1 MFNGSGKTLF
11 INDNWK
17 DTQQAGIQATG
28 LAPPNDL
35 ESAIRIALQPGNYTA
50 VLSGKNN
57 TTGVGLVEVY
67 DIEKS
72 VSSALTNVS
81 TRGFVGTD
89 QNVMIGGFITEG
101 GNGSTEVVVRGLGPT
116 LTQFGVSGALADPA
130 LTLVDS
136 NGNIVRSNNNC
147 KDTQQVAIQA
157 TGLAPP
163 NDQEAAILATVIAGR
178 YTAILSGNGGGT
190 GIGLVEVYK
199 LR

>member
-1 MFNGSGKTLF
+1 MVAERRSSLF

-17 DTQQAGIQATG
+17 DTQQAGIQATRG
-28 LAPPNDL
+28 LRRPNDL

-89 QNVMIGGFITEG
+89 QNVMVGGFITEG
-101 GNGSTEVVVRGLGPT
+101 GNGTG
-116 LTQFGVSGALADPA
+116 GAKRP
-130 LTLVDS
+130 
-136 NGNIVRSNNNC
+136 
-147 KDTQQVAIQA
+147 
-157 TGLAPP
+157 
-163 NDQEAAILATVIAGR
+163 
-178 YTAILSGNGGGT
+178 GGGDSCNSHCRT
-190 GIGLVEVYK
+190 LHRYSFGQRWWNGDK
-199 LR
+199 SG

>member
-1 MFNGSGKTLF
+1 MAFRPR
-11 INDNWK
+11 
-17 DTQQAGIQATG
+17 G
-28 LAPPNDL
+28 LRRPTIW
-35 ESAIRIALQPGNYTA
+35 SRAIRIGLQPGNYTA

-101 GNGSTEVVVRGLGPT
+101 GNGSTELVVRGLGPT
-116 LTQFGVSGALADPA
+116 VTQFGVSGALADPA

-136 NGNIVRSNNNC
+136 NWNIVRSNNNW
-147 KDTQQVAIQA
+147 KDTQQV
-157 TGLAPP
+157 G
-163 NDQEAAILATVIAGR
+163 N
-178 YTAILSGNGGGT
+178 SGNGTGGAKRPGGGDSCNSHCGT
-190 GIGLVEVYK
+190 LHRYSFGQRWWNGD
-199 LR
+199 RSG